1 MTTWEA
7 TAHHTNVLEAAVRIA
22 CDDEDPEVFFGPIDS
37 PINGKLYAWE
47 KKALAICVKCL
58 IQRRCLA
65 EALRHPV
72 SQQYGVVGGMT
83 AGQRRALMLA
93 GRQKA
98 SLAA

>member
-1 MTTWEA
+1 
-7 TAHHTNVLEAAVRIA
+7 LETAVRIA

-83 AGQRRALMLA
+83 AGQRRALLLDA
-93 GRQKA
+93 RQKS